1 MKLISGSLLVA
12 LVSSAAWAA
21 APQPA
26 APAPAETTQA
36 EDAAPSGERLTLA
49 RRFIGMTISADEFM
63 DTVRTSALQTVSAKM
78 VAADY
83 KGDPSKIEAEVDRFV
98 AKMEPAIRA
107 QIPNVTEAYAQA
119 YAREF
124 SASELNQ
131 LIAFGQSP
139 AGKHY
144 IARADFMDAD
154 PAVLE
159 AQQGIAEAMIPMLQ
173 EMQKEACAKR
183 AAARIAAG
191 DKKATCP
198 LSANPTRDG

>member
-26 APAPAETTQA
+26 AHAAAETVQA
-36 EDAAPSGERLTLA
+36 EDAAPSAERLTLA
-49 RRFIGMTISADEFM
+49 RRLIGLTLSPDEFM
-63 DTVRTSALQTVSAKM
+63 DIVRTSALHTATEKLVD
-78 VAADY
+78 ADY
-83 KGDPSKIEAEVDRFV
+83 KGDGSEIEKEVDRFV
-98 AKMEPAIRA
+98 ARMEPAIRG
-107 QIPNVTEAYAQA
+107 QIPNLTEAYAQA

-124 SASELNQ
+124 SAGELTE
-131 LIAFGQSP
+131 LIAFAQSS

-144 IARADFMDAD
+144 ISRVDFMDAD

-159 AQQGIAEAMIPMLQ
+159 AQQGIAEGMLPVLE
-173 EMQKEACAKR
+173 EMGKEACAKK
-183 AAARIAAG
+183 AAARVAAG